1 MIIAVLGIRCKSTA
15 RQKKRI
21 AALFQNHR
29 GGYGIRPYQPM
40 HMRTFS
46 ARIYASQSRTPQRH
60 SSSLFLL
67 ALTLTAKKQIE
78 QMGGYGI
85 RPYQPMHMRTFS
97 ARREGVAWFY
107 SRPLISRL
115 FSSATGFSVI

>member
-46 ARIYASQSRTPQRH
+46 AR
-60 SSSLFLL
+60 
-67 ALTLTAKKQIE
+67 
-78 QMGGYGI
+78 
-85 RPYQPMHMRTFS
+85 
-97 ARREGVAWFY
+97 REGVAWFY